1 MIQMLSAA
9 GQAKLHMDKQDKF
22 EEYYRQAKSAKR
34 LPWHHAEPNRFLDAI
49 IAARA
54 QPGTAL
60 DMGCGSGV
68 DAVHLARAGWQ
79 VTALDF
85 MQEALDMTRASADEA
100 GVDLELVR
108 ADVIEWDAERQFD
121 LLLDSGLLHN
131 LSRDNIPAYRA
142 KILIW
147 LAADGDFV
155 LAHWES
161 RTDTDRLRGG
171 ARRVTRQQIGD
182 LFAPELEEK
191 QFERLE
197 ATGLPGTVGPD
208 LSVGFYRFRRS

>member
-1 MIQMLSAA
+1 
-9 GQAKLHMDKQDKF
+9 MDKRDKF
-22 EEYYRQAKSAKR
+22 KEYYHQAKSAKE
-34 LPWHHAEPNRFLDAI
+34 LPWHRAEPNRFLDQI

-54 QPGTAL
+54 QPGAAL

-68 DAVHLARAGWQ
+68 DSVHLARAGWQ

-100 GVDLELVR
+100 GVNLELVR
-108 ADVIEWDAERQFD
+108 ADVIEWQAERQFD

-131 LSRDNIPAYRA
+131 LSRDNISAYRK
-142 KILIW
+142 KILQW

-161 RTDTDRLRGG
+161 RADTDRLRGG
-171 ARRVTRQQIGD
+171 ARRVTRQQVRD
-182 LFAPELEEK
+182 LFAPELEEQ

-197 ATGLPGTVGPD
+197 ATGLPDTVGPD
-208 LSVGFYRFRRS
+208 LSVGFYRFRRC

>member
-1 MIQMLSAA
+1 
-9 GQAKLHMDKQDKF
+9 MDKRDKF
-22 EEYYRQAKSAKR
+22 KEYYRQAKSAKR
-34 LPWHHAEPNRFLDAI
+34 LPWHHAEPNRFLDSI

-68 DAVHLARAGWQ
+68 DSIHLARAGWQ

-85 MQEALDMTRASADEA
+85 MQEALHMTRATADEA
-100 GVDLELVR
+100 SVELELVHTDVLEWE
-108 ADVIEWDAERQFD
+108 ADRQFD

-131 LSRDNIPAYRA
+131 LSRDNIPTYRQRT
-142 KILIW
+142 LQW
-147 LAADGDFV
+147 LSADGDYV

-161 RTDTDRLRGG
+161 RADTDRLRGG
-171 ARRVTRQQIGD
+171 ARRVTRQQIRD
-182 LFAPELEEK
+182 LFSPELEEQ

-197 ATGLPGTVGPD
+197 ATGLPETVGPD
-208 LSVGFYRFRRS
+208 LSVGFYRLKRRRL